1 MQVILEMSLESD
13 LPPSKIP
20 LTINTGSRTTLIK
33 EHMVVHKSLVS
44 TLFLVAVG
52 FERGRLD
59 SQSESFTWLKL
70 FFGGGHLFV
79 EDLGLFLRHFPGES
93 CAKNHT
99 KNPTRN
105 KKNTPPKKTSPVH
118 FLSNTFYVAIFE
130 FPDFLV
136 QPPSC
141 FGKKKS
147 DKVLSRRNRFERRYQ
162 RSRHWV
168 PRILAFQVHKGEVD
182 EVAPTVLVGLSI
194 FVMVPFCFP
203 SEEKGNNIQ

>member
-1 MQVILEMSLESD
+1 VPLEEEIEKLGN
-13 LPPSKIP
+13 PW
-20 LTINTGSRTTLIK
+20 
-33 EHMVVHKSLVS
+33 KSIIRL
-44 TLFLVAVG
+44 
-52 FERGRLD
+52 RKLD
-59 SQSESFTWLKL
+59 SSCFLGEGTFLLKIWVY
-70 FFGGGHLFV
+70 FFDTFQVNLV
-79 EDLGLFLRHFPGES
+79 PRIIP
-93 CAKNHT
+93 K
-99 KNPTRN
+99 
-105 KKNTPPKKTSPVH
+105 TPPETKKTPPKKKTSPVH